1 MGFFEKL
8 KNGLKKT
15 KDSMMGRIESLLH
28 SFNKIDE
35 DLFEE
40 LEETLILC
48 DIGVTTSEKICDKLR
63 QKVKQEGVKEPEK
76 IKDMLKAYYPVL
88 YLTSYEYDRT
98 KQKIEGIVNILRSE
112 NKNLRLFNW
121 NCVDGLR
128 LIDGVTQ
135 SPVQNKDGEEI
146 IEPEETLKYILND
159 RESSKDIFV
168 LEDFNNYIEEEN
180 VKFYIRS
187 IAEKARHTNSHA
199 IVLSAVYKLPV
210 ELEKYVLIRF
220 ETLP

>member
-1 MGFFEKL
+1 
-8 KNGLKKT
+8 
-15 KDSMMGRIESLLH
+15 
-28 SFNKIDE
+28 
-35 DLFEE
+35 
-40 LEETLILC
+40 
-48 DIGVTTSEKICDKLR
+48 
-63 QKVKQEGVKEPEK
+63 
-76 IKDMLKAYYPVL
+76 MLKAYYPVL

-112 NKNLRLFNW
+112 NKNVRLFNW

-128 LIDGVTQ
+128 LIEGVTQ
-135 SPVQNKDGEEI
+135 FLVKNRDGEEI
-146 IEPEETLKYILND
+146 VEPEETLKYILND

-199 IVLSAVYKLPV
+199 IVLSAV
-210 ELEKYVLIRF
+210 
-220 ETLP
+220 